1 MSISWGE
8 ARQSKHLQAPPLKPC
23 RAVPNHGP
31 EARWCKSPGFS
42 FGTGEHITKFA
53 VHSVRQS
60 GDEAPAHFGN
70 WPTEA
75 SLNSEVPTEAY
86 LVKVTQ
92 NPNCRA
98 CKRGEITSEQYKV
111 WNDGLSKMREGMLD
125 HEIER
130 RTWKS

>member
-1 MSISWGE
+1 MVFSVQKKST
-8 ARQSKHLQAPPLKPC
+8 PL
-23 RAVPNHGP
+23 RN
-31 EARWCKSPGFS
+31 R
-42 FGTGEHITKFA
+42 
-53 VHSVRQS
+53 

-130 RTWKS
+130 RMEELNAKVLSLGSSNVVPLKRA